1 MHLRNLHFDANNYLE
16 AFILICCKTSCVD
29 SSLELLPLVMFPSFW
44 HVVGIC
50 NYDKTCF
57 SMYSKSHDFNA
68 YNVAITLP
76 ILMLKGFYWIW
87 HYCFRIWMHNQFE
100 HVGLHVNLCLKL
112 KKVNLP
118 IKLCILNIQD
128 WCIGIMTFD
137 HQQVPF

>member
-1 MHLRNLHFDANNYLE
+1 MPTIIWKHLYLYVVR
-16 AFILICCKTSCVD
+16 LLVWTLVWNSCHW
-29 SSLELLPLVMFPSFW
+29 LCFPPFGMLLASTIMTR
-44 HVVGIC
+44 HV
-50 NYDKTCF
+50 F

-100 HVGLHVNLCLKL
+100 HVDLHVKLCLKL